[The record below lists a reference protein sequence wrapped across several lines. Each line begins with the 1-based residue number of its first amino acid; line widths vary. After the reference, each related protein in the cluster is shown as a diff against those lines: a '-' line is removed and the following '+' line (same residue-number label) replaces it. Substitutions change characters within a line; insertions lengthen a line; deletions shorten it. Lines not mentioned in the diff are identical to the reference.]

1 MEKSTNLGS
10 VHISGC
16 STLSVSSRHP
26 KNFCRISSDP
36 RIGWS
41 LFFMFFFGG
50 EEGDLVKKGGGLV
63 SN

>member
-16 STLSVSSRHP
+16 STLR
-26 KNFCRISSDP
+26 KSDP

-41 LFFMFFFGG
+41 LFFHVFFWGG
-50 EEGDLVKKGGGLV
+50 EGDLVKKGGGGGLV